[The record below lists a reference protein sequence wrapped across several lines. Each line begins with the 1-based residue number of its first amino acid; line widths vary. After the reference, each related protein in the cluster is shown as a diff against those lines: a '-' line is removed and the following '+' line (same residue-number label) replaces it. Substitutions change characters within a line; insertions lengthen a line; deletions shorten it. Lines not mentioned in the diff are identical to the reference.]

1 MKSNA
6 TSVLVVA
13 LSSGLLLAQSESGRA
28 TLEGSVSDATGR
40 VIAAAAVAIRETQT
54 GLERKLTTNAEGE
67 FRAAALPVG
76 VYTVEATASGFA
88 ASRAENLALTVGET
102 KRANFTLQV
111 ASVSTAVTVV
121 GDTQVVN
128 LADASNSISIN
139 ARA

>member
-1 MKSNA
+1 MKVNA

-28 TLEGSVSDATGR
+28 TLEGSVSDATGK

-67 FRAAALPVG
+67 FRAAALPVV

-88 ASRAENLALTVGET
+88 AARAGNLALTVCET

-111 ASVSTAVTVV
+111 ASLSMAF
-121 GDTQVVN
+121 TQV
-128 LADASNSISIN
+128 ADYQVTYLTD
-139 ARA
+139 